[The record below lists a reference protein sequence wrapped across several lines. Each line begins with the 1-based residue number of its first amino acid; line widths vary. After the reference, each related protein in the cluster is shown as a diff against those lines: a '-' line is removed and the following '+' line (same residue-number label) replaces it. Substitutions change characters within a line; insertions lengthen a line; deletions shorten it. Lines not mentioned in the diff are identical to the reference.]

1 MTARDPGVMRE
12 RSELPR
18 CRSLRCTAC
27 AASRVL
33 CLSAALALALAAAGT
48 AQAQSSGGAYTM
60 NPQSIDAGG
69 GRATGS
75 VFALEEKGSD
85 PFSDAGAFAAR
96 GSGASE
102 KGSDPLSAVARHH
115 RGGKTACTATAAAV
129 PPATRR

>member
-69 GRATGS
+69 GRATGG
-75 VFALEEKGSD
+75 VFALEGTLGQH
-85 PFSDAGAFAAR
+85 DAGNLQ
-96 GSGASE
+96 SGGVFE
-102 KGSDPLSAVARHH
+102 I
-115 RGGKTACTATAAAV
+115 TAGFHNRSAAALV
-129 PPATRR
+129 ELIFSNGFEAP